1 MRKIDYTRKMCR
13 GEPRGTLR
21 EPSVSI
27 HNPEDIIGYVRSL
40 ARSAVEHAA
49 VLPIDSAN
57 HVLGAEEI
65 SRGGTQSTPVPI
77 PTLFRCVLK
86 YDTASGFIL
95 VHNHPSGNATPSDA
109 DIDMTSK
116 LVSAGKLMGLP
127 LLDHMVFGRY
137 GASKSIRRL
146 RPSIFD

>member
-49 VLPIDSAN
+49 VLPIDNAN

-65 SRGGTQSTPVPI
+65 SRGAPNLRPCRY
-77 PTLFRCVLK
+77 PPC
-86 YDTASGFIL
+86 
-95 VHNHPSGNATPSDA
+95 SDA
-109 DIDMTSK
+109 
-116 LVSAGKLMGLP
+116 
-127 LLDHMVFGRY
+127 Y
-137 GASKSIRRL
+137 
-146 RPSIFD
+146 